1 MSKATDATR
10 EAGIINPFIYPQ
22 FQCGSSVVYQYNS
35 YIRRKETFKD
45 AFVPK
50 DKSEVINRRIDN
62 TDPTRRT
69 NNDTAQT
76 TKD

>member
-1 MSKATDATR
+1 M
-10 EAGIINPFIYPQ
+10 
-22 FQCGSSVVYQYNS
+22 VYQYNS